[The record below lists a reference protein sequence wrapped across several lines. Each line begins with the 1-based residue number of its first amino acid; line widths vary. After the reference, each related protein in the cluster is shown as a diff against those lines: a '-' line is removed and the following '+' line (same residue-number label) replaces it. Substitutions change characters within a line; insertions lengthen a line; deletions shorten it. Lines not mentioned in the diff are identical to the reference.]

1 MRRFVRAVHV
11 LTVLT
16 VPTVQLSGQQ
26 KISRRV
32 AIDPDA
38 SIRIGNLASNTRLI
52 GWDKDSIAVT
62 GRIPAGTSFFF
73 GGQGRLAKMGIERDE
88 KFTGSPGLGE
98 VEVRVPQGARVWVKS
113 LEGWIEV
120 SNFQGEA
127 DLFAV
132 GGSITVSGA
141 MRLLT
146 AETLEGS
153 IDVSGASQMV
163 RLKTG
168 GGKVS
173 VSKVT
178 GDLSVS
184 TVGGG
189 VTLLEVEPSTA
200 IIETVSGTVVYDG
213 TLTRRATLNVQ
224 THSGDVELRL
234 PRDTGAEFDLH
245 TIDGFVMVALNPKGP
260 VNKPIRGQP
269 QFFGNAGGGAFVV
282 VRSFKGD
289 IRLIGR

>member
-1 MRRFVRAVHV
+1 MKRSAIVLTV

-16 VPTVQLSGQQ
+16 VPLAGQQ
-26 KISRRV
+26 KISRRI

-38 SIRIGNLASNTRLI
+38 SIRIGNMASNTRLI
-52 GWDKDSIAVT
+52 GWDRDSIAVT
-62 GRIPAGTSFFF
+62 GTIPAGTTFFF
-73 GGQGRLAKMGIERDE
+73 GGHGRLAKMGVERDE
-88 KFTGSPGLGE
+88 KLTGSAGLGDM
-98 VEVRVPQGARVWVKS
+98 EVRVPQRARVWVKA

-127 DLFAV
+127 DLVAV
-132 GGSITVSGA
+132 GGSITVGGA

-189 VTLLEVEPSTA
+189 VSLLEVEPTTA
-200 IIETVSGTVVYDG
+200 LVETVSGNVVYDG
-213 TLTRRATLNVQ
+213 TLNRRATLNVQ
-224 THSGDVELRL
+224 THSGNVELRL

-245 TIDGFVMVALNPKGP
+245 SIDGFVMVSLNPKGP
-260 VNKPIRGQP
+260 MNKPIRGQP
-269 QFFGNAGGGAFVV
+269 QFFGNAGGGAFVM

>member
-1 MRRFVRAVHV
+1 MTRFLTTVLSV

-16 VPTVQLSGQQ
+16 VPAEAQQ
-26 KISRRV
+26 KIARRI
-32 AIDPDA
+32 AIAADA

-62 GRIPAGTSFFF
+62 GTIPTGTSFFF
-73 GGQGRLAKMGIERDE
+73 GGQGRLAKMGVERDE
-88 KFTGSPGLGE
+88 KFAGSDKLGE
-98 VEVRVPQGARVWVKS
+98 LEIRVPQGARVWVKS

-120 SNFQGEA
+120 SAFQGEA
-127 DLFAV
+127 DLVAV
-132 GGSITVSGA
+132 GGSITVNSA

-153 IDVSGASQMV
+153 IDVTGASQML

-168 GGKVS
+168 GGKITVS
-173 VSKVT
+173 QVT
-178 GDLSVS
+178 GDLSAS
-184 TVGGG
+184 TVGGD
-189 VTLLEVEPSTA
+189 VSLLDVEPTTA
-200 IIETVSGTVVYDG
+200 QVETVSGNVVYEG
-213 TLTRRATLNVQ
+213 KLNRRATLDVQ
-224 THSGDVELRL
+224 THSGNVELRL

-245 TIDGFVMVALNPKGP
+245 SIEGFVLVALNPKGP
-260 VNKPIRGQP
+260 TNKPIRGKP
-269 QFFGNAGGGAFVV
+269 QFFGNAGGGAFVA

>member
-1 MRRFVRAVHV
+1 MRRLLAAVSV

-16 VPTVQLSGQQ
+16 VPTVRLEGQQ
-26 KISRRV
+26 KISRRI

-62 GRIPAGTSFFF
+62 GTIPAGTSFFF
-73 GGQGRLAKMGIERDE
+73 GGQGRLAKMGVERDD
-88 KFTGSPGLGE
+88 KTTSTGLGE
-98 VEVRVPQGARVWVKS
+98 IEVRVPQGARVWVKS
-113 LEGWIEV
+113 LEGWIDV
-120 SNFQGEA
+120 SGFQGEA
-127 DLFAV
+127 DLVAV
-132 GGSITVSGA
+132 GGSITVNGA

-153 IDVSGASQMV
+153 IDANGASQMV

-189 VTLLEVEPSTA
+189 VFLLEVEPTTA
-200 IIETVSGTVVYDG
+200 RVETVSGDVVYDG
-213 TLTRRATLNVQ
+213 RLNRRATLNVQ
-224 THSGDVELRL
+224 THSGNVELRL

-245 TIDGFVMVALNPKGP
+245 SIDGFVMVGLNPKGP
-260 VNKPIRGQP
+260 INKPIRGQP

>member
-1 MRRFVRAVHV
+1 MRRLGGSVLAV

-16 VPTVQLSGQQ
+16 VSAEAQQ
-26 KISRRV
+26 KISRRI
-32 AIDPDA
+32 AIAGDA
-38 SIRIGNLASNTRLI
+38 SIRIGNMASNTRLI

-62 GRIPAGTSFFF
+62 GSIPAGTSFFF

-88 KFTGSPGLGE
+88 KFAGSTAVGD

-127 DLFAV
+127 DLVAV
-132 GGSITVSGA
+132 GGSITVSGG

-153 IDVSGASQMV
+153 IDVNGPSQMV

-168 GGKVS
+168 GGKVA
-173 VSKVT
+173 VSNVT

-189 VTLLEVEPSTA
+189 VSLLEVEPATA
-200 IIETVSGTVVYDG
+200 IVETVSGDVVYDG
-213 TLTRRATLNVQ
+213 KLSRRATLNVQ
-224 THSGDVELRL
+224 THSGTVELRL

-245 TIDGFVMVALNPKGP
+245 SIDGFVMVGLNPKGP
-260 VNKPIRGQP
+260 TNKPIRGQP
-269 QFFGNAGGGAFVV
+269 QFFGNAGGGAFVM